1 MTVAITFS
9 NLVYTCAAA
18 SRITGED
25 IVSIAYER
33 LHDRYWCFPEGK
45 NAIPVASVK
54 FKEHFA
60 EWRRQRSKGIT
71 DIKQVNDYTY
81 RVKGKY
87 TVSVFPD
94 CLECDCKDWL
104 KQDEAEIKKPTCK
117 HAYAVLDHLGCSS
130 LADFIQKQKAPS
142 VPTTAKKEAPALFP
156 IKEKSAKDDF
166 TTSYEIVFQ
175 TTQLDEDGIPI
186 DSVSKISHCYPTPKE
201 LSKLQTHALRR
212 GYKLVSVSHFDQF
225 PNVDEF

>member
-1 MTVAITFS
+1 MTTAISFDS
-9 NLVYTCAAA
+9 LVYNRAAA
-18 SRITGED
+18 SRITGQD
-25 IVSIAYER
+25 VVSMSYER
-33 LHDRYWCFPEGK
+33 LRDRFWCFPEGK
-45 NAIPVASVK
+45 NAIPVQSSQFREA
-54 FKEHFA
+54 FA
-60 EWRRQRSKGIT
+60 EWRRQRGKQIT
-71 DIKQVNDYTY
+71 DIKQINDYTY
-81 RVKGKY
+81 SVKGKY

-94 CLECDCKDWL
+94 ALECDCKDWL
-104 KQDEAEIKKPTCK
+104 KQDEARITTPCCK
-117 HAYAVLDHLGCSS
+117 HAYGVLSHLGCSS
-130 LADFIQKQKAPS
+130 LADFLQKQKAPS

-212 GYKLVSVSHFDQF
+212 GYKLVSVSHFDQY